1 MSSIHMT
8 ATRISVFAC
17 VMWAAVA
24 SMPAGATAADPS
36 GAELYA
42 QNCATCHGVYGE
54 GDGPMAPMLS
64 IPMQDLRYLS
74 ARSGGQFP
82 RELVIKLIDGR
93 ERRAAHGGDMPVWG
107 TEFLQ
112 QESYS
117 DVMETFV
124 AQKIAALAGFLESI
138 QIAGDAASGTARKP

>member
-1 MSSIHMT
+1 MI
-8 ATRISVFAC
+8 RVFAC
-17 VMWAAVA
+17 VVWVAFASVATPAA
-24 SMPAGATAADPS
+24 AADPS

-74 ARSGGQFP
+74 ARNGGTFP
-82 RELVIKLIDGR
+82 RELVMNLIDGR
-93 ERRAAHGGDMPVWG
+93 ERRAAHGGEMPVWG

-112 QESYS
+112 QEGYS
-117 DVMETFV
+117 DVMEAFV
-124 AQKIAALAGFLESI
+124 AQKIAALTDFLESI
-138 QIAGDAASGTARKP
+138 QVAGAAKSGSSPKP

>member
-1 MSSIHMT
+1 MSSTMV
-8 ATRISVFAC
+8 RVFAC
-17 VMWAAVA
+17 LISAAVA
-24 SMPAGATAADPS
+24 SMPARANAAEPS
-36 GAELYA
+36 GADLYA

-74 ARSGGQFP
+74 ARNGGKFP
-82 RELVIKLIDGR
+82 RDLVIGLIDGR
-93 ERRAAHGGDMPVWG
+93 DRRAAHGGEMPVWG

-117 DVMETFV
+117 DVMETLV
-124 AQKIAALAGFLESI
+124 AQKIAALADFLQTIQVTGGAANES
-138 QIAGDAASGTARKP
+138 AHKP

>member
-1 MSSIHMT
+1 MSSTMI
-8 ATRISVFAC
+8 RVFAC
-17 VMWAAVA
+17 VIWVAFA
-24 SMPAGATAADPS
+24 SMPARAIAAAAS

-74 ARSGGQFP
+74 ARNGGAFP
-82 RELVIKLIDGR
+82 RDLVIKLIDGR
-93 ERRAAHGGDMPVWG
+93 ERRAAHGGEMPVWG

-117 DVMETFV
+117 DAMEAFV
-124 AQKIAALAGFLESI
+124 AQKIAALADFLQSI
-138 QIAGDAASGTARKP
+138 QVPGDGASGSRKP

>member
-1 MSSIHMT
+1 MS
-8 ATRISVFAC
+8 ATMIRVFGC
-17 VMWAAVA
+17 LMWTAVA
-24 SMPAGATAADPS
+24 SMPAAANAAEPS

-74 ARSGGQFP
+74 ARNGGTFP
-82 RELVIKLIDGR
+82 RELVMNLIDGR
-93 ERRAAHGGDMPVWG
+93 DRRAAHGGEMPVWG

-112 QESYS
+112 QEGYS
-117 DVMETFV
+117 DVMEAFV
-124 AQKIAALAGFLESI
+124 AQKIAALTAFLESI
-138 QIAGDAASGTARKP
+138 QVAGGAKSGSSPKP